1 MLVCLMFYLL
11 MQDMIISDIFALV
24 YFCFGVVM
32 AVVAGEWRNL
42 EISDDIIFYVGA
54 TIGESLA
61 ATSVSYIEHT
71 R

>member
-1 MLVCLMFYLL
+1 

-42 EISDDIIFYVGA
+42 ETSGIIYYVGA
-54 TIGESLA
+54 TIGNSLA
-61 ATSVSYIEHT
+61 ATSVSYIERT